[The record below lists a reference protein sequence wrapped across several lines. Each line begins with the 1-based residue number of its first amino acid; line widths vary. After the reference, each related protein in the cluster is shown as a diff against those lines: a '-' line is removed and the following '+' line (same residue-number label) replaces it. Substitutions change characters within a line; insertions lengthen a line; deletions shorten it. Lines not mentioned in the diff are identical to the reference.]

1 MGSGHDSTAP
11 MNLFGPDSASARCSR
26 SAIACSVSVPSAQA
40 RRCAAAM
47 NMQRD
52 LDQGVGSCGLRL
64 ACMLHSRGEDDGRV
78 TRAIVGQSPDAQ
90 REG

>member
-1 MGSGHDSTAP
+1 
-11 MNLFGPDSASARCSR
+11 
-26 SAIACSVSVPSAQA
+26 
-40 RRCAAAM
+40 M

-52 LDQGVGSCGLRL
+52 LDEGVGSCGLRL